1 MPINRKKASN
11 YLKQLDFQSLFIEEL
26 GWDSAS
32 NQEIHLTID
41 GQDYPLEQIAQKR
54 GMVVY
59 GCKSIPDYAVR
70 IKIDKE
76 ALKYSREHF
85 IVYYDGNEQVW
96 QWVRREQGKPI
107 SRREQR
113 VYANQSGEALLQ
125 KLDAI
130 AFSFEEEENLNLV
143 DVTIRA
149 KKVFDVDK
157 VTKKFYELFKKQHEQ
172 FLKVIQG
179 FQSNFDQDWYASL
192 MLNRLMFIY
201 FMQKKG
207 FLDGNVNYLQDR
219 LALCQQQH
227 GNDQFYSFYRYF
239 LLRLF
244 HDGLGK
250 QARTPELDKLL
261 GKIPYLN
268 GGLFEEHP
276 LEQANSD
283 IQIPDTAFKAIFNF
297 FDQYDWHLDDRP
309 LRSEKEINPDVLG
322 YIFEKYINQK
332 QMGAYYTKEDIT
344 EYISKNCII
353 PFLFDA
359 TKEECAVAFEPS
371 GALWKLLKENPD
383 RYIYEAVRKGVDI
396 ALPTDINAGIS
407 DVFKRGNWNKSANTD
422 YALPTETWREHMARR
437 TRCLDLRQKLSNGE
451 VTNINDLITYNL
463 DIRQFAQDAI
473 ANCEGADFLWAFYR
487 AIEQVSILDPTC
499 GSGAFL
505 FAALNIL
512 EPLYDACLERM
523 QSFVD
528 DCDRSNDPKA
538 AQRYQEFR
546 QILDN
551 AGKHNNRRYFIL
563 KSIIINNLYGVDIME
578 EATEICKL
586 RLFLKLVSQVEA
598 DPKKPNYGIE
608 PLPDIDFN
616 IRAGNTLVG
625 FATLEEVRK
634 AVNTESS
641 GQGKLIFDD
650 TLERIEKSAVAVD
663 QIFQEF
669 RSLQSVDN
677 ADGKQLSTK
686 KNELR
691 SSLSKL
697 NDELDRYLADEYKK
711 GQSKKP
717 ELFQKWKSSHQP
729 FHWFVEFYGIVSQ
742 GGFDVIIGNPPYVE
756 YSKIKKD
763 YEIKGYDTEKCGN
776 LYVLT
781 IERCFNILQK
791 KCYMGMIVQ
800 LPIICTDR
808 MKPIQKQLREKTE
821 IFYSASFDD
830 RPAKL
835 FDGLEHIRA
844 NIFIL
849 SKAINNIKNNQIFS
863 TSYNRWYSE
872 QRSILFEV
880 QGYQNI
886 SNHIFEGAF
895 PKIGQVYGKLV
906 IDILNKFNSL
916 NKFIVKNSDCI
927 IYYHNA
933 PQYWIRAMNFTPY
946 FWNEKDGEQ
955 ISSHLKSITFKTEVD
970 ALTVVAV
977 LNSSLFYWWFIILS
991 NCRDLTAREIN
1002 KFPVDLDKMN
1012 QLVKNKLKEL
1022 AKELMKDLQANS
1034 ERKECN
1040 YKTTGKVIY
1049 DEYYPRLSKPI
1060 IDEIDHVLAQH
1071 YGFTDEELDFIINY
1085 DIKYRM
1091 GRDDGEEQ

>member
-70 IKIDKE
+70 TKIDKE

-276 LEQANSD
+276 LEQANLN
-283 IQIPDTAFKAIFNF
+283 IQISDEAFTAIFNF

-383 RYIYEAVRKGVDI
+383 RYIYESVRKGVDI

-407 DVFKRGNWNKSANTD
+407 DVSKRGNWNKSASTD
-422 YALPTETWREHMARR
+422 YALPTETWREHVARR

-487 AIEQVSILDPTC
+487 AIEKISILDPTC

-512 EPLYDACLERM
+512 EPLYDACLDRM

-528 DCDRSNDPKA
+528 DCDRSDDPKTT
-538 AQRYQEFR
+538 QRHQEFR
-546 QILDN
+546 RILEN

-563 KSIIINNLYGVDIME
+563 KSIMLNNLYGVDIME

-598 DPKKPNYGIE
+598 DAKKLNYGIE

-625 FATLEEVRK
+625 FATLEEVRQ
-634 AVNTESS
+634 AVNREPD

-650 TLERIEKSAVAVD
+650 TLERIEKSAAAVD
-663 QIFQEF
+663 KTFQEF
-669 RSLQSVDN
+669 KSLQSN
-677 ADGKQLSTK
+677 NTDGKVLSTK
-686 KNELR
+686 KTELR
-691 SSLSKL
+691 SSLGKL
-697 NDELDRYLADEYKK
+697 NDELDRYLADEYEK
-711 GQSKKP
+711 GQSKK
-717 ELFQKWKSSHQP
+717 LAAFQKWKASHQP
-729 FHWFVEFYGIVSQ
+729 FHWFVEFFGIVSQ

-756 YSKIKKD
+756 YSKIQKE
-763 YEIKGYDTEKCGN
+763 YTIRGYKVKTTGN
-776 LYVLT
+776 LYSFIMELSLRLLQSLT
-781 IERCFNILQK
+781 GQI
-791 KCYMGMIVQ
+791 GMIVP
-800 LPIICTDR
+800 LSGHSTER
-808 MKPIQKQLREKTE
+808 MIPLITN
-821 IFYSASFDD
+821 FYDKAST
-830 RPAKL
+830 L
-835 FDGLEHIRA
+835 HIM
-844 NIFIL
+844 
-849 SKAINNIKNNQIFS
+849 
-863 TSYNRWYSE
+863 
-872 QRSILFEV
+872 
-880 QGYQNI
+880 NI
-886 SNHIFEGAF
+886 SADAH
-895 PKIGQVYGKLV
+895 PSVL
-906 IDILNKFNSL
+906 DISENSQML
-916 NKFIVKNSDCI
+916 
-927 IYYHNA
+927 
-933 PQYWIRAMNFTPY
+933 
-946 FWNEKDGEQ
+946 
-955 ISSHLKSITFKTEVD
+955 SIATF
-970 ALTVVAV
+970 
-977 LNSSLFYWWFIILS
+977 
-991 NCRDLTAREIN
+991 
-1002 KFPVDLDKMN
+1002 
-1012 QLVKNKLKEL
+1012 
-1022 AKELMKDLQANS
+1022 
-1034 ERKECN
+1034 
-1040 YKTTGKVIY
+1040 
-1049 DEYYPRLSKPI
+1049 
-1060 IDEIDHVLAQH
+1060 
-1071 YGFTDEELDFIINY
+1071 
-1085 DIKYRM
+1085 
-1091 GRDDGEEQ
+1091 

>member
-276 LEQANSD
+276 LEQANLN
-283 IQIPDTAFKAIFNF
+283 IQISDEAFTAIFNF

-383 RYIYEAVRKGVDI
+383 RYIYESVRKGVDI

-407 DVFKRGNWNKSANTD
+407 DVSKRGNWNKSANTD

>member
-1 MPINRKKASN
+1 
-11 YLKQLDFQSLFIEEL
+11 
-26 GWDSAS
+26 
-32 NQEIHLTID
+32 
-41 GQDYPLEQIAQKR
+41 
-54 GMVVY
+54 
-59 GCKSIPDYAVR
+59 
-70 IKIDKE
+70 
-76 ALKYSREHF
+76 
-85 IVYYDGNEQVW
+85 
-96 QWVRREQGKPI
+96 
-107 SRREQR
+107 
-113 VYANQSGEALLQ
+113 
-125 KLDAI
+125 
-130 AFSFEEEENLNLV
+130 
-143 DVTIRA
+143 
-149 KKVFDVDK
+149 
-157 VTKKFYELFKKQHEQ
+157 
-172 FLKVIQG
+172 
-179 FQSNFDQDWYASL
+179 
-192 MLNRLMFIY
+192 
-201 FMQKKG
+201 
-207 FLDGNVNYLQDR
+207 
-219 LALCQQQH
+219 
-227 GNDQFYSFYRYF
+227 
-239 LLRLF
+239 
-244 HDGLGK
+244 
-250 QARTPELDKLL
+250 
-261 GKIPYLN
+261 
-268 GGLFEEHP
+268 
-276 LEQANSD
+276 
-283 IQIPDTAFKAIFNF
+283 
-297 FDQYDWHLDDRP
+297 
-309 LRSEKEINPDVLG
+309 
-322 YIFEKYINQK
+322 
-332 QMGAYYTKEDIT
+332 
-344 EYISKNCII
+344 
-353 PFLFDA
+353 
-359 TKEECAVAFEPS
+359 
-371 GALWKLLKENPD
+371 
-383 RYIYEAVRKGVDI
+383 
-396 ALPTDINAGIS
+396 
-407 DVFKRGNWNKSANTD
+407 
-422 YALPTETWREHMARR
+422 
-437 TRCLDLRQKLSNGE
+437 
-451 VTNINDLITYNL
+451 
-463 DIRQFAQDAI
+463 
-473 ANCEGADFLWAFYR
+473 
-487 AIEQVSILDPTC
+487 
-499 GSGAFL
+499 
-505 FAALNIL
+505 
-512 EPLYDACLERM
+512 
-523 QSFVD
+523 
-528 DCDRSNDPKA
+528 
-538 AQRYQEFR
+538 
-546 QILDN
+546 
-551 AGKHNNRRYFIL
+551 
-563 KSIIINNLYGVDIME
+563 
-578 EATEICKL
+578 L

>member
-54 GMVVY
+54 GMIVY

-70 IKIDKE
+70 TKIDKE
-76 ALKYSREHF
+76 ALKYSREHS

-143 DVTIRA
+143 DVTSRA

-276 LEQANSD
+276 LEQANLN
-283 IQIPDTAFKAIFNF
+283 IQISDEAFTAIFNF

-383 RYIYEAVRKGVDI
+383 RYIYESVRKGVDI

-407 DVFKRGNWNKSANTD
+407 DVSKRGNWNKSANTD
-422 YALPTETWREHMARR
+422 YALPTETWREHIARR

-528 DCDRSNDPKA
+528 DCDRSNDPKS
-538 AQRYQEFR
+538 AQRYHEFR
-546 QILDN
+546 QILEN
-551 AGKHNNRRYFIL
+551 VGKHNNRRYFIL

-663 QIFQEF
+663 QTFQEF
-669 RSLQSVDN
+669 KSLQSIN
-677 ADGKQLSTK
+677 TDGKQLSTK
-686 KNELR
+686 KTELR
-691 SSLSKL
+691 SSLGKL
-697 NDELDRYLADEYKK
+697 NDELDRYLADEYERDL
-711 GQSKKP
+711 SKKTTA
-717 ELFQKWKSSHQP
+717 FQKWKSSHQP

-742 GGFDVIIGNPPYVE
+742 GGFDVIIGNPPYLEEKEVN
-756 YSKIKKD
+756 YSLKNFKTIGTKT
-763 YEIKGYDTEKCGN
+763 IHAMC
-776 LYVLT
+776 
-781 IERCFNILQK
+781 IERSSQILRLNGT
-791 KCYMGMIVQ
+791 MSMI
-800 LPIICTDR
+800 LPLSIVSTQR
-808 MKPIQKQLREKTE
+808 MKVVQE
-821 IFYSASFDD
+821 ILENGRNAWYANYSW

-835 FDGLEHIRA
+835 FDNVNRALTIFTVTPSNKKGQTFTTNYQKWTSDSREGLI
-844 NIFIL
+844 
-849 SKAINNIKNNQIFS
+849 SKVNYIEVQQ
-863 TSYNRWYSE
+863 
-872 QRSILFEV
+872 QRSDFWM
-880 QGYQNI
+880 
-886 SNHIFEGAF
+886 
-895 PKIGQVYGKLV
+895 PKIGDCIESSL
-906 IDILNKFNSL
+906 LNKCLSISTSL
-916 NKFIVKNSDCI
+916 KKFTANSDYRVYYRTDGGLYWKVFTKAAPEFKVNNVVGHSTRETWFTLSKRETIESI
-927 IYYHNA
+927 IAILSSN
-933 PQYWIRAMNFTPY
+933 T
-946 FWNEKDGEQ
+946 FWWWY
-955 ISSHLKSITFKTEVD
+955 
-970 ALTVVAV
+970 TVT
-977 LNSSLFYWWFIILS
+977 S
-991 NCRDLTAREIN
+991 NCRHLNPYDVQN
-1002 KFPVDLDKMN
+1002 FPIPNLALLDE
-1012 QLVKNKLKEL
+1012 KLLSLGSEYV
-1022 AKELMKDLQANS
+1022 EDLQKNS
-1034 ERKECN
+1034 TMLVRNQKQ
-1040 YKTTGKVIY
+1040 TGITETQSFKIQK
-1049 DEYYPRLSKPI
+1049 SKPI
-1060 IDEIDHVLAQH
+1060 IDEIDRVLAKH
-1071 YGFTDEELDFIINY
+1071 YGFSPEELDFIINY

-1091 GRDDGEEQ
+1091 GKDDGEEQ